1 MNLLF
6 PVFSFFARN
15 PVAQAFAAAFALFA
29 LWKANNWHVRRGAKQ
44 EGAREVIDQIQE
56 QTDERIERAEE
67 VQRSTADLN
76 AEQLRQLASKS
87 RNNRGRVQR
96 SEGD

>member
-1 MNLLF
+1 MEA
-6 PVFSFFARN
+6 PS
-15 PVAQAFAAAFALFA
+15 
-29 LWKANNWHVRRGAKQ
+29 NWHVRRSAKR

-67 VQRSTADLN
+67 ARRTTEQLN
-76 AEQLRQLASKS
+76 ADSLRELAAKS

-96 SEGD
+96 P